1 MYISIRDS
9 LVEHAG
15 YPNIADGLKAL
26 DLSSV
31 ETQVDREFRVKCL
44 DRPGESLFLN
54 ADEQLAQYRDNLQA
68 AGIQVCAF
76 LLANNFNADDRQAEI
91 AWVVAVV
98 ESAEKLGI
106 PAVRIDSAMKG
117 QDELDFGARVDLFSS
132 ALSAILAETANL
144 DVQLG
149 IENHGSQGNDPKFL
163 GAVLDAV
170 DSPRLGLTLDT
181 GNFYWSGKP
190 LSEVYEIIERFA
202 PLTKHTHVKN
212 INYPESE
219 REKTR
224 PLGWEYGK
232 YVCPLDQGDIDLGK
246 VIKILRSAGYSAD
259 LTIEDECLGKF
270 REEERLNVLVR
281 DIQHLKNLL

>member
-1 MYISIRDS
+1 MYISIRDN
-9 LVEHAG
+9 LVMHVG
-15 YPNIADGLKAL
+15 CRNIVDGLTRL
-26 DLSSV
+26 GLSSL
-31 ETQVDREFRVKCL
+31 ETHVDREFRVK
-44 DRPGESLFLN
+44 RPDEPSESLSLES
-54 ADEQLAQYRDNLQA
+54 DEQLAQYRDCLQEA
-68 AGIQVCAF
+68 RIQVCAF
-76 LLANNFNADDRQAEI
+76 LLANDFNAEDRQAEI

-98 ESAEKLGI
+98 EAAEKLAV
-106 PAVRIDSAMKG
+106 PAVRIDSAMRG
-117 QDELDFGARVDLFSS
+117 QDELDFDTRVNLFAT
-132 ALSAILAETANL
+132 ALSSILAETSSL

-170 DSPRLGLTLDT
+170 ASPRLGLTLDT

-202 PLTKHTHVKN
+202 PVTKHTHVKN

-219 REKTR
+219 REKNR

-232 YVCPLDQGDIDLGK
+232 YVCPLDEGDIDLGR
-246 VIKILRSAGYSAD
+246 VVKILRSAGYCSD

-270 REEERLNVLVR
+270 REEQRMDVLVR
-281 DIQHLKNLL
+281 DVQHLKNLL